1 MLSLD
6 SDHLAESGQSIEGPV
21 GCVTPSTRDHFK
33 EGMAAMK
40 YRPLI
45 GINTDFRAT
54 AKGRTPHC
62 YIHSGYFD
70 CLLSANAFPVFIPPL
85 IRESEL
91 TPILDRLD
99 GVMLTGGD
107 DLDPRKMG
115 LTPHP
120 SVTVMSERREL
131 ADRLLCK
138 QIQQRKMPV
147 LGIGVGMQELNVVAG
162 GGLFIHLP
170 EDMPKSIPH
179 RDPHGGAHRHT
190 VVMQP
195 GTRLEDIYGPGEIRV
210 NSLPP
215 PGRSQARPDLPRGR
229 PGPRRT
235 DRGLRGQRSFLV
247 GHRRA
252 MAPRERGEHL
262 AGHATDRG
270 IRRGGRH
277 QQERSGP
284 RQGRLTRPAC
294 LALTLSLPTAFS
306 SQGFGVGTP
315 FFSLRQSDRGC
326 ER

>member
-1 MLSLD
+1 
-6 SDHLAESGQSIEGPV
+6 
-21 GCVTPSTRDHFK
+21 
-33 EGMAAMK
+33 MAAMK

-45 GINTDFRAT
+45 GINTDYRAT

-62 YIHSGYFD
+62 YMHSGYFD

-107 DLDPRKMG
+107 DLDPKKMG

-195 GTRLEDIYGPGEIRV
+195 GTRLEHIYGPGEIRV
-210 NSLPP
+210 NSYHH
-215 PGRSQARPDLPRGR
+215 Q
-229 PGPRRT
+229 
-235 DRGLRGQRSFLV
+235 
-247 GHRRA
+247 
-252 MAPRERGEHL
+252 
-262 AGHATDRG
+262 G
-270 IRRGGRH
+270 IRKLAPIFRVAALAPDGLIEGFEGKDHSWWVTGVQWHPENEGNISLDMQLIEAFVEAAASSKMRTG
-277 QQERSGP
+277 SG
-284 RQGRLTRPAC
+284 QGRLTGRA
-294 LALTLSLPTAFS
+294 TM
-306 SQGFGVGTP
+306 
-315 FFSLRQSDRGC
+315 
-326 ER
+326 